1 MATVPGRAT
10 VLAALL
16 VSAAGHVLHNLA
28 EFPPAILFGWET
40 LVPLGVTVLL
50 GAGLVYRPG
59 RGPYAAAIGWALV
72 VIVFGGGSVLP
83 FGFLPFVPD
92 QSASH
97 YLAHLVYALAQLPLL
112 WVGYRGIGGSPG
124 EDATPV
130 SG

>member
-1 MATVPGRAT
+1 MGPAIGRTV

-16 VSAAGHVLHNLA
+16 VSAAGHAIHNLA
-28 EFPPAILFGWET
+28 EFPPAILLGWET

-59 RGPYAAAIGWALV
+59 LGPSAAATGWALV

-92 QSASH
+92 QSLSH
-97 YLAHLVYALAQLPLL
+97 YLAHVVYVLAQLPLL
-112 WVGYRGIGGSPG
+112 WVGYRGISGPPV

-130 SG
+130 GG